1 MLCELEEYVQS
12 HVNWVHTVPCLQFW
26 WTHLIQEI
34 NPASVNS
41 QLPIWSPTGHG
52 DRLWSLMN
60 KLPTSHRLVGGTTK
74 SIGAPCES
82 QCRTTWGGEALEWK
96 EDLQIYLLSY
106 TSQSPPPV
114 LIQRTVRHP
123 LLDPQHMIPDTKPM
137 RACAAE
143 YRKCFTYPSP
153 LNI

>member
-82 QCRTTWGGEALEWK
+82 QSRTTWVVGAWEWK
-96 EDLQIYLLSY
+96 IFKFICSATPLNLHHLCSFK
-106 TSQSPPPV
+106 
-114 LIQRTVRHP
+114 RTVRPIPCWIHSTWYQP
-123 LLDPQHMIPDTKPM
+123 QSQWGHVLLSTENASLIPV
-137 RACAAE
+137 
-143 YRKCFTYPSP
+143 
-153 LNI
+153 L